1 MYCKIL
7 KDINNLLDSSHKD
20 VILVAV
26 DGPSASGKSGFGNFL
41 NDNFVCN
48 VFHMD
53 DFFLPPE
60 KKTAERLAQAGGNV
74 DFERVEAELIK
85 KILKPE
91 NFTFDVYD
99 CHTLSYFESGK
110 VFHKRLNVVE
120 GVYSLHP
127 QLSGYFDYKIY
138 LDVSPEK
145 QEKRI
150 LDRSGEKKL
159 ERYKTEWIPLE
170 MKYFDTYKIKEQC
183 DVVFDTTEV
192 F

>member
-1 MYCKIL
+1 ML
-7 KDINNLLDSSHKD
+7 FWLRW
-20 VILVAV
+20 
-26 DGPSASGKSGFGNFL
+26 
-41 NDNFVCN
+41 
-48 VFHMD
+48 
-53 DFFLPPE
+53 
-60 KKTAERLAQAGGNV
+60 TAQAPAAQAGGNV